1 MAWTGSRQS
10 AERTSRGPAVRIEV
24 GGNIGEKALDEL
36 DEKRRE
42 QLFEKPVVV
51 NRFLIHPVLIVPCQP
66 NWYRAVRSEIG

>member
-1 MAWTGSRQS
+1 MK
-10 AERTSRGPAVRIEV
+10 TSLSSKLNTVRIEV
-24 GGNIGEKALDEL
+24 GRHVGQERLDKL